1 MLVPQKPKIVIADDD
16 FDLVHVLSIRCS
28 ALGLIV
34 HTAMDASS
42 AWLKIEDVHP
52 DVVLLDVSMPAGNGL
67 CVGEMMS
74 KHDELKKTPLI
85 VLTGRTDHQTIR
97 RCHELMAF
105 YVTKCDD
112 VWSRVKPLLC
122 DIFENQ
128 GKSLIV
134 EPHDNETHDV
144 EMKRGRMHLMDAVFT
159 SLEAEESVAMP
170 VNDMTETPWL
180 LSIDD
185 DEAFAHGLKLRL
197 QEHGVEVVRAS
208 AGMEGYRRA
217 FTTPANVILLDYEM
231 PDGNGDYVLGRLKDN
246 PVTRDIPVIVLTGRR
261 EKTLERKMYAMGAD
275 CFMTKPYYWPELWD
289 QIHRHLPECVS
300 LTSCH

>member
-42 AWLKIEDVHP
+42 AWEKIEDVRP

-74 KHDELKKTPLI
+74 QHDELNKTPLI

-105 YVTKCDD
+105 YVTKCDN
-112 VWSRVKPLLC
+112 VWTRVKPLLC
-122 DIFENQ
+122 DILENQ
-128 GKSLIV
+128 QMTYL
-134 EPHDNETHDV
+134 DETHKSEKQEV
-144 EMKRGRMHLMDAVFT
+144 EVTLDRMQLVQAVFN
-159 SLEAEESVAMP
+159 SLESEASECALFDDVI
-170 VNDMTETPWL
+170 ETPWL

-217 FTTPANVILLDYEM
+217 FTTPADLIVLDYEM

-261 EKTLERKMYAMGAD
+261 EKALERKMYAIGAD
-275 CFMTKPYYWPELWD
+275 CFMTKPYSWPELWD
-289 QIHRHLPECVS
+289 EIQRYLPEAAIAAS
-300 LTSCH
+300 SH

>member
-1 MLVPQKPKIVIADDD
+1 MLVHQKPKIVIADDD

-42 AWLKIEDVHP
+42 AWQRIEDIRP
-52 DVVLLDVSMPAGNGL
+52 DVVLLDVGMPAGNGL

-74 KHDELKKTPLI
+74 QHDELNGTPLI
-85 VLTGRTDHQTIR
+85 VLTGKTDHQTIR
-97 RCHELMAF
+97 RCHEIMAF

-112 VWSRVKPLLC
+112 VWSRIKPLLC
-122 DIFENQ
+122 DILENKQ
-128 GKSLIV
+128 KLLSDDPQDHR
-134 EPHDNETHDV
+134 EQDV
-144 EMKRGRMHLMDAVFT
+144 EVNRGRMQLMDAVFT
-159 SLEAEESVAMP
+159 SLEVEETLP
-170 VNDMTETPWL
+170 TPENEITETPWL

-261 EKTLERKMYAMGAD
+261 EKTLERKMYAIGAD
-275 CFMTKPYYWPELWD
+275 CFMTKPYHWPELWAEI
-289 QIHRHLPECVS
+289 QRHLPECAAVAS
-300 LTSCH
+300 NS